1 MVILQEINYLMIQLL
16 HKFSLYF
23 IFKKFFVLLFLFSC
37 FVSCSEKKNLNDGA
51 EITPK
56 LYSKDLS
63 AIKEDGKLTV
73 ITIYNSTSYF
83 LYRGK
88 PMGFEYELVKKLAD
102 HLELELDIKV
112 AKDMDHLFDML
123 NAGVGDLIAF
133 GLSVTEDRKKIVNFT
148 EYHYLTHQV
157 LVQRRPE
164 NWRRLPMYKIK
175 KHTIN
180 DPIEMIGK
188 TVHVRKNSSY
198 YERLE
203 NLENEIGGQIDIQLV
218 SGNKTTEDIIKMVVD
233 GEIDY
238 TVSDYN
244 IAAINQTYNPILD
257 IDTEISFSQR
267 IAWSV
272 RKNSPELL
280 AEINSWL
287 RNIKKKDFYYV
298 VYNKYFKNKKSYR
311 RRIKS
316 EFYSKN
322 QGKISQYDAIVKNN
336 VERLGWDWR
345 LLSSQI
351 FQESRFQPNE
361 NSWAGAGGLM
371 QLMPAT
377 AEELGVKDITNPS
390 ENIRG
395 GTQYLKKL
403 SQNFTKVEDSIQKIK
418 FTLAAYN
425 CGLGHVRDAQRLT
438 KASGEDPYVW
448 DDNVEDY
455 LLKLSSRE
463 FFSRPEVKYG
473 FVRGRE
479 PYLYV
484 KEIFLRYEHYKTLIP
499 FKTPDSTSQ
508 LVSN

>member
-1 MVILQEINYLMIQLL
+1 MVILQEINCLMIQLL

-244 IAAINQTYNPILD
+244 IAAIN
-257 IDTEISFSQR
+257 
-267 IAWSV
+267 
-272 RKNSPELL
+272 
-280 AEINSWL
+280 
-287 RNIKKKDFYYV
+287 
-298 VYNKYFKNKKSYR
+298 
-311 RRIKS
+311 
-316 EFYSKN
+316 
-322 QGKISQYDAIVKNN
+322 
-336 VERLGWDWR
+336 
-345 LLSSQI
+345 
-351 FQESRFQPNE
+351 
-361 NSWAGAGGLM
+361 
-371 QLMPAT
+371 
-377 AEELGVKDITNPS
+377 
-390 ENIRG
+390 
-395 GTQYLKKL
+395 
-403 SQNFTKVEDSIQKIK
+403 
-418 FTLAAYN
+418 
-425 CGLGHVRDAQRLT
+425 
-438 KASGEDPYVW
+438 
-448 DDNVEDY
+448 
-455 LLKLSSRE
+455 
-463 FFSRPEVKYG
+463 
-473 FVRGRE
+473 
-479 PYLYV
+479 
-484 KEIFLRYEHYKTLIP
+484 
-499 FKTPDSTSQ
+499 
-508 LVSN
+508 

>member
-1 MVILQEINYLMIQLL
+1 MYRRKTTFYLFICVLIFSFGCKEDVVTSGEEPAL
-16 HKFSLYF
+16 ISENVKFA
-23 IFKKFFVLLFLFSC
+23 KDFS
-37 FVSCSEKKNLNDGA
+37 E
-51 EITPK
+51 
-56 LYSKDLS
+56 
-63 AIKEDGKLTV
+63 IKEDGKLTV

-88 PMGFEYELVKKLAD
+88 PMGFEYELVKKLAE

-112 AKDMDHLFDML
+112 AKDIDHLFDML
-123 NAGVGDLIAF
+123 NRGDGDLVAF
-133 GLSVTEDRKKIVNFT
+133 GLSVTEDRKKQVAFT
-148 EYHYLTHQV
+148 DYHYLTHQV
-157 LVQRRPE
+157 LVQRRPD
-164 NWRRLPMYKIK
+164 NWRRLPMYKIRK
-175 KHTIN
+175 QLIN
-180 DPIEMIGK
+180 DPIDMIGK
-188 TVHVRKNSSY
+188 KVYVRKNSSY
-198 YERLE
+198 YERLK
-203 NLENEIGGQIDIQLV
+203 NLEKEIGGKIDIQFV
-218 SGNKTTEDIIKMVVD
+218 SGDKTTEDIIKMVVD
-233 GEIDY
+233 EEINY
-238 TVSDYN
+238 TISDYN

-267 IAWSV
+267 IAWAV

-287 RNIKKKDFYYV
+287 KNIKKKDFYYV

-316 EFYSKN
+316 DFYSKN
-322 QGKISQYDAIVKNN
+322 QGKISPYDDLIKSN
-336 VERLGWDWR
+336 VEKLGWDWR

-351 FQESRFQPNE
+351 YQESRFKPND
-361 NSWAGAGGLM
+361 NSWAGAVGLM
-371 QLMPAT
+371 QLMPGT
-377 AEELGVKDITNPS
+377 AKDLGVTNMKDPS
-390 ENIRG
+390 QNLNA
-395 GTQYLKKL
+395 GTRYLKQLNKK
-403 SQNFTKVEDSIQKIK
+403 FTKVEDSIQRIK

-438 KASGEDPYVW
+438 KAFGEDPYVW

-484 KEIFLRYEHYKTLIP
+484 KEIFLRYEHYKKLIP
-499 FKTPDSTSQ
+499 LNPSEEK
-508 LVSN
+508 VKIASN

>member
-1 MVILQEINYLMIQLL
+1 MIKTLRSFISHISIL
-16 HKFSLYF
+16 KFSLSF
-23 IFKKFFVLLFLFSC
+23 LILGTLLY
-37 FVSCSEKKNLNDGA
+37 CSEKTN
-51 EITPK
+51 EK
-56 LYSKDLS
+56 LEKSPDLVLDDYSKSLS
-63 AIKEDGKLTV
+63 EIKKDGKLSV

-102 HLELELDIKV
+102 HLDLELDIKV
-112 AKDMDHLFDML
+112 AEDIDHLFDML
-123 NAGVGDLIAF
+123 NAGEGDLIAF
-133 GLSVTEDRKKIVNFT
+133 GLSVTEDRKEIVNFT
-148 EYHYLTHQV
+148 DYHYLTHQV

-164 NWRRLPMYKIK
+164 DWRRLPMYKIK
-175 KHTIN
+175 RRTIN

-198 YERLE
+198 FERLE
-203 NLENEIGGQIDIQLV
+203 NLEDEIGGQIDIQLV
-218 SGNKTTEDIIKMVVD
+218 PGNKTTEDIIKMVVNK
-233 GEIDY
+233 EIDY
-238 TVSDYN
+238 TIADYN

-267 IAWSV
+267 IAWAV

-280 AEINSWL
+280 VAINSWL
-287 RNIKKKDFYYV
+287 KTIKKKDFYYV

-316 EFYSKN
+316 KFYSKN
-322 QGKISQYDAIVKNN
+322 EGKISQYDEIVKAN
-336 VERLGWDWR
+336 VESLGWDWR

-351 FQESRFQPNE
+351 FQESRFKPNE

-371 QLMPAT
+371 QIMPAT
-377 AEELGVKDITNPS
+377 AKDLGISDITNPAQ
-390 ENIRG
+390 NIRG
-395 GTQYLKKL
+395 GTKYLEQLREK
-403 SQNFTKVEDSIQKIK
+403 FTNVKDSIQKIK

-425 CGLGHVRDAQRLT
+425 CGLGHVRDAQRLA
-438 KASGEDPYVW
+438 KAFDENPYEW

-455 LLKLSSRE
+455 MLKLSSRE

-479 PYLYV
+479 PFLYV
-484 KEIFLRYEHYKTLIP
+484 KEIFLRYEHYQKLIP
-499 FKTPDSTSQ
+499 FETPATKV
-508 LVSN
+508 VSN

>member
-1 MVILQEINYLMIQLL
+1 MFRRKITRYLLLCTFIICSYNCQEEANPATETSALI
-16 HKFSLYF
+16 
-23 IFKKFFVLLFLFSC
+23 
-37 FVSCSEKKNLNDGA
+37 SENTIA
-51 EITPK
+51 
-56 LYSKDLS
+56 SKDLS
-63 AIKEDGKLTV
+63 EIKKDGKLTV

-112 AKDMDHLFDML
+112 AKDIDHLFDML

-133 GLSVTEDRKKIVNFT
+133 GLSVTEDRKKLVNFT

-164 NWRRLPMYKIK
+164 NWRKLPMYKIK
-175 KHTIN
+175 KQTLN

-198 YERLE
+198 FERLE
-203 NLENEIGGQIDIQLV
+203 NLEDEIGGQIDIQLV
-218 SGNKTTEDIIKMVVD
+218 SGDKTTEDIIKMVVD
-233 GEIDY
+233 GDIDY
-238 TVSDYN
+238 TISDYN

-267 IAWSV
+267 IAWAV

-287 RNIKKKDFYYV
+287 KNIKKKDFYYV

-351 FQESRFQPNE
+351 FQESRFKPNE

-371 QLMPAT
+371 QIMPAT
-377 AEELGVKDITNPS
+377 AKDLGVNDITNPS

-395 GTQYLKKL
+395 GTKYLAQL
-403 SQNFTKVEDSIQKIK
+403 RENFSNVEDSIQRIK

-438 KASGEDPYVW
+438 KAFGEDPNVW

-463 FFSRPEVKYG
+463 FFNRPEVKYG

-484 KEIFLRYEHYKTLIP
+484 KEIFLRYEHYKKLIP
-499 FKTPDSTSQ
+499 FETPETESQ
-508 LVSN
+508 VASN

>member
-1 MVILQEINYLMIQLL
+1 MIRLL
-16 HKFSLYF
+16 LTLFSKSN
-23 IFKKFFVLLFLFSC
+23 FKKIGFVFIVLSFTF
-37 FVSCSEKKNLNDGA
+37 SCSENKNISSKVSAD
-51 EITPK
+51 ITPTE
-56 LYSKDLS
+56 YTKDFS
-63 AIKEDGKLTV
+63 EIKKDGKLTV

-112 AKDMDHLFDML
+112 AKDIDHLFDML

-133 GLSVTEDRKKIVNFT
+133 GLSVTEDRKKLVNFT

-164 NWRRLPMYKIK
+164 NWRKLPMYKIK
-175 KHTIN
+175 KQTLN

-198 YERLE
+198 FERLE
-203 NLENEIGGQIDIQLV
+203 NLEDEIGGQIDIQLV
-218 SGNKTTEDIIKMVVD
+218 SGDKTTEDIIKMVVD

-238 TVSDYN
+238 TISDYN

-267 IAWSV
+267 IAWAV

-287 RNIKKKDFYYV
+287 KNIKKKDFYYV

-371 QLMPAT
+371 QIMPAT
-377 AEELGVKDITNPS
+377 AKDLGVNDITNPS

-395 GTQYLKKL
+395 GTKYLAQL
-403 SQNFTKVEDSIQKIK
+403 RENFSNVEDSIQRIK

-438 KASGEDPYVW
+438 KAFGEDPNVW

-463 FFSRPEVKYG
+463 FFNRPEVKYG

-484 KEIFLRYEHYKTLIP
+484 KEIFLRYEHYKKLIP
-499 FKTPDSTSQ
+499 FETPETESQ
-508 LVSN
+508 VASN

>member
-1 MVILQEINYLMIQLL
+1 MIQLL

-377 AEELGVKDITNPS
+377 AEELGVKNITNPS

-403 SQNFTKVEDSIQKIK
+403 IQNFTKVEDSIQKIK
-418 FTLAAYN
+418 FTLA
-425 CGLGHVRDAQRLT
+425 
-438 KASGEDPYVW
+438 
-448 DDNVEDY
+448 
-455 LLKLSSRE
+455 
-463 FFSRPEVKYG
+463 
-473 FVRGRE
+473 
-479 PYLYV
+479 
-484 KEIFLRYEHYKTLIP
+484 
-499 FKTPDSTSQ
+499 
-508 LVSN
+508 

>member
-1 MVILQEINYLMIQLL
+1 MIKYLLTFLL
-16 HKFSLYF
+16 NHFFKPFSLV
-23 IFKKFFVLLFLFSC
+23 IILLC
-37 FVSCSEKKNLNDGA
+37 FTVSCSENKNISRKVSA
-51 EITPK
+51 EITPTP
-56 LYSKDLS
+56 YTKDFS
-63 AIKEDGKLTV
+63 EIKKDGKLTV

-102 HLELELDIKV
+102 HLQLELDIKV
-112 AKDMDHLFDML
+112 AKDIDHLFDML
-123 NAGVGDLIAF
+123 NAGVGDLVAF
-133 GLSVTEDRKKIVNFT
+133 GLSVTEDRKKLVNFT

-164 NWRRLPMYKIK
+164 NWRKLPMYKIK

-203 NLENEIGGQIDIQLV
+203 NLEDEIGGQIDIELV

-238 TVSDYN
+238 TISDYN

-267 IAWSV
+267 IAWAV

-287 RNIKKKDFYYV
+287 KNIKKKDFYYV

-322 QGKISQYDAIVKNN
+322 QGKISQYDAIVKTN

-351 FQESRFQPNE
+351 YQESRFKPND
-361 NSWAGAGGLM
+361 NSWAGAVGLM
-371 QLMPAT
+371 QLMPGT
-377 AEELGVKDITNPS
+377 AKDLGVTNMKDPS
-390 ENIRG
+390 QNLNA
-395 GTQYLKKL
+395 GTRYLKQLNKKF
-403 SQNFTKVEDSIQKIK
+403 SKVEDSIQRIK

-438 KASGEDPYVW
+438 KAFGEDPYVW

-463 FFSRPEVKYG
+463 FFNRPEVKYG

-484 KEIFLRYEHYKTLIP
+484 KEIFLRYEHYKKLIP
-499 FKTPDSTSQ
+499 FKTPEISSQ
-508 LVSN
+508 IAVSN